1 MDRPSAESAYR
12 RILELREEI
21 ARHDHRYDVLDDPT
35 ITDAEYDRLMQEL
48 RQLEEAYPQFHDDT
62 SPTQRVGGAVAEG
75 FSEVVHA
82 IPMLS
87 LDNAFSGEELEAFD
101 ARVRRATGADVVEY
115 VVEPKI
121 DGLGISLTYVNGRLS
136 VGATRG
142 DGTVGENITANL
154 RTVRAIPLRLREGA
168 PPQLDVRG
176 EVYMAKED
184 FVRLNQARAEAGEP
198 VFANPRNAAAGSLR
212 QLDPSVTAK
221 RRLAAF
227 FYYVPL
233 PEQVEASTHWDALEA
248 LRALGF
254 PVNPLIKRC
263 MGIREAIEAA
273 RQLEERR
280 PSLPYEIDGM
290 VVKVNRLDLQARL
303 GFTSRSPRWA
313 VALKYPAQQGVTRII
328 DIVVQ
333 VGRTGVL
340 TPTAQFEPVQVGGVT
355 VSRASLHNIDY
366 IRAKDI
372 RIGDRVVI
380 QRAGDVIPEVVRVIA
395 EERDGTEREFV
406 MPSVCP
412 ACNSEVVRPEGEAAT
427 RCVNFACPARLR
439 EGLVHFASRDAMNI
453 DGLGP
458 SMVERLVDA
467 GLVRDV
473 ADIYY
478 LTAEQLTTLERVG
491 PRSAANLVAAIEAS
505 KSNPVYRLIF
515 ALGIRHVGENMAKL
529 LAKEFLS
536 IDRLAAAERDELLAV
551 PTVGPAIAD
560 SVVEFFRNR
569 QNLDALAR
577 LRQAGVRMADEPPV
591 IGAVRAHESRF
602 AGKTFVFTG
611 ALSKFKRSEAEAI
624 VEELGGKASS
634 SVSRNTDYV
643 VAGADAGSKLARARE
658 LGVAVLTEAE
668 FLDMLEQVGYHL
680 PDGGE

>member
-1 MDRPSAESAYR
+1 M
-12 RILELREEI
+12 
-21 ARHDHRYDVLDDPT
+21 
-35 ITDAEYDRLMQEL
+35 
-48 RQLEEAYPQFHDDT
+48 
-62 SPTQRVGGAVAEG
+62 
-75 FSEVVHA
+75 
-82 IPMLS
+82 
-87 LDNAFSGEELEAFD
+87 
-101 ARVRRATGADVVEY
+101 
-115 VVEPKI
+115 
-121 DGLGISLTYVNGRLS
+121 
-136 VGATRG
+136 
-142 DGTVGENITANL
+142 
-154 RTVRAIPLRLREGA
+154 
-168 PPQLDVRG
+168 
-176 EVYMAKED
+176 
-184 FVRLNQARAEAGEP
+184 
-198 VFANPRNAAAGSLR
+198 
-212 QLDPSVTAK
+212 
-221 RRLAAF
+221 
-227 FYYVPL
+227 
-233 PEQVEASTHWDALEA
+233 
-248 LRALGF
+248 
-254 PVNPLIKRC
+254 
-263 MGIREAIEAA
+263 
-273 RQLEERR
+273 
-280 PSLPYEIDGM
+280 
-290 VVKVNRLDLQARL
+290 
-303 GFTSRSPRWA
+303 
-313 VALKYPAQQGVTRII
+313 
-328 DIVVQ
+328 
-333 VGRTGVL
+333 
-340 TPTAQFEPVQVGGVT
+340 
-355 VSRASLHNIDY
+355 
-366 IRAKDI
+366 
-372 RIGDRVVI
+372 VI

>member
-21 ARHDHRYDVLDDPT
+21 ARHDHRYYVLDDPT

-643 VAGADAGSKLARARE
+643 VAGADAGAKLARARE

>member
-21 ARHDHRYDVLDDPT
+21 ARHDHRYYVLDDPT

-121 DGLGISLTYVNGRLS
+121 DGLGISLTYVTGRLS

-478 LTAEQLTTLERVG
+478 L
-491 PRSAANLVAAIEAS
+491 SAANLVAAIEAS

-551 PTVGPAIAD
+551 PTVGPACAWP
-560 SVVEFFRNR
+560 
-569 QNLDALAR
+569 
-577 LRQAGVRMADEPPV
+577 M
-591 IGAVRAHESRF
+591 SR
-602 AGKTFVFTG
+602 
-611 ALSKFKRSEAEAI
+611 R
-624 VEELGGKASS
+624 
-634 SVSRNTDYV
+634 
-643 VAGADAGSKLARARE
+643 
-658 LGVAVLTEAE
+658 
-668 FLDMLEQVGYHL
+668 
-680 PDGGE
+680 

>member
-21 ARHDHRYDVLDDPT
+21 ARHDHRYYVLDDPT

-355 VSRASLHNIDY
+355 VSRASLHNVDY

>member
-21 ARHDHRYDVLDDPT
+21 ARHDHRYYVLDDPT

-458 SMVERLVDA
+458 SMVERL
-467 GLVRDV
+467 GRRPVRTW
-473 ADIYY
+473 
-478 LTAEQLTTLERVG
+478 LTYTT
-491 PRSAANLVAAIEAS
+491 S
-505 KSNPVYRLIF
+505 
-515 ALGIRHVGENMAKL
+515 
-529 LAKEFLS
+529 
-536 IDRLAAAERDELLAV
+536 
-551 PTVGPAIAD
+551 
-560 SVVEFFRNR
+560 R
-569 QNLDALAR
+569 Q
-577 LRQAGVRMADEPPV
+577 
-591 IGAVRAHESRF
+591 
-602 AGKTFVFTG
+602 
-611 ALSKFKRSEAEAI
+611 
-624 VEELGGKASS
+624 SS
-634 SVSRNTDYV
+634 
-643 VAGADAGSKLARARE
+643 
-658 LGVAVLTEAE
+658 
-668 FLDMLEQVGYHL
+668 
-680 PDGGE
+680 

>member
-1 MDRPSAESAYR
+1 
-12 RILELREEI
+12 
-21 ARHDHRYDVLDDPT
+21 
-35 ITDAEYDRLMQEL
+35 
-48 RQLEEAYPQFHDDT
+48 
-62 SPTQRVGGAVAEG
+62 
-75 FSEVVHA
+75 
-82 IPMLS
+82 
-87 LDNAFSGEELEAFD
+87 
-101 ARVRRATGADVVEY
+101 
-115 VVEPKI
+115 
-121 DGLGISLTYVNGRLS
+121 
-136 VGATRG
+136 
-142 DGTVGENITANL
+142 
-154 RTVRAIPLRLREGA
+154 
-168 PPQLDVRG
+168 
-176 EVYMAKED
+176 
-184 FVRLNQARAEAGEP
+184 
-198 VFANPRNAAAGSLR
+198 
-212 QLDPSVTAK
+212 
-221 RRLAAF
+221 
-227 FYYVPL
+227 
-233 PEQVEASTHWDALEA
+233 
-248 LRALGF
+248 
-254 PVNPLIKRC
+254 
-263 MGIREAIEAA
+263 
-273 RQLEERR
+273 
-280 PSLPYEIDGM
+280 
-290 VVKVNRLDLQARL
+290 
-303 GFTSRSPRWA
+303 
-313 VALKYPAQQGVTRII
+313 
-328 DIVVQ
+328 
-333 VGRTGVL
+333 
-340 TPTAQFEPVQVGGVT
+340 
-355 VSRASLHNIDY
+355 
-366 IRAKDI
+366 
-372 RIGDRVVI
+372 
-380 QRAGDVIPEVVRVIA
+380 
-395 EERDGTEREFV
+395 
-406 MPSVCP
+406 
-412 ACNSEVVRPEGEAAT
+412 
-427 RCVNFACPARLR
+427 
-439 EGLVHFASRDAMNI
+439 MNI